1 MTIGPGSTD
10 NTGSSTDITNL
21 VVHRSVDGGQTWQ
34 ASTLPVNFADT
45 SLELVFGDGLHGYL
59 VGSAQRQSDG
69 TSTVASTD
77 DGGATWSVVATR
89 PWLGAMVTA
98 SDASTIWAGGQQE
111 AGGQFLQP
119 ILDVSRDGGH
129 TWQDAGLPGL
139 AGDDEAQ
146 CGCYLAGPPLFTDPA
161 NGYVTVISTAADG
174 TSVTNI
180 DRTTDGGRSWT
191 IEATQPL
198 ATDSGVAVLDPLH
211 WLLLVGYPTAV
222 FGTAD
227 GGASWQTV
235 APTGSPSDQ
244 FTWVAGLD
252 AHRAGALRT
261 VTGASTSF
269 SALYLSAD
277 GGAAWHPANLGSSA
291 TSTQQPPN
299 PSPSVTPST
308 SDTATAL
315 AFFDAETGLLVGSTA
330 TGSGAVWRT
339 SDGGRTWSAPITLPS
354 APPTSVAVWG
364 TQDAWVGTD
373 CGGTAT
379 STCEPGVLASS
390 DGGRTWLR
398 TSSTAVTSLS
408 FGDATHGWATMPGG
422 PAVGGAAGGLLA
434 SDDGGRTWS
443 SHGNPCP
450 ADGWPAGVSFPSA
463 QDGSIGCTGMSGGG
477 TAAKWVLGTTDGG
490 ATWTVRAGVPEPG
503 SGPSV
508 GSIDF
513 GDTLAGLVIR
523 PDGVGMWWGVRGE
536 TERTADGG
544 RTWAAGL
551 PGEFAVDIPA
561 SISVPTDADW
571 FALLWDGN
579 IGEQVVQASY
589 DGGRTWTTVS
599 PSPTVPTAAEVTL
612 PLGSGHSMV
621 LTIDDESGQLQAV
634 RAATTAELDNPLHP
648 LDDVV
653 LYNRGDTTGVQ
664 VVLQWD
670 GVICDTTATL
680 IIGPD
685 AHAWTLEDG
694 PTPPCDA
701 SNAAR
706 AVVLTFALPIDA
718 GSIVVTRESP
728 ASSPSS

>member
-1 MTIGPGSTD
+1 MPSSSPTTAALPSPVDLAGTFPGGGLWAVDASTLLISTDAGSSWSRTTIPTSTGVSPTVFVLDSEHVWSVTIGPGSTD

-235 APTGSPSDQ
+235 APAGSPSDQ

-261 VTGASTSF
+261 VTGASSSF

-277 GGAAWHPANLGSSA
+277 VGATWRPADFSGSA
-291 TSTQQPPN
+291 TSTEEPPT
-299 PSPSVTPST
+299 PAPST
-308 SDTATAL
+308 S
-315 AFFDAETGLLVGSTA
+315 
-330 TGSGAVWRT
+330 
-339 SDGGRTWSAPITLPS
+339 
-354 APPTSVAVWG
+354 
-364 TQDAWVGTD
+364 QMK
-373 CGGTAT
+373 
-379 STCEPGVLASS
+379 
-390 DGGRTWLR
+390 
-398 TSSTAVTSLS
+398 VT
-408 FGDATHGWATMPGG
+408 
-422 PAVGGAAGGLLA
+422 V
-434 SDDGGRTWS
+434 
-443 SHGNPCP
+443 
-450 ADGWPAGVSFPSA
+450 
-463 QDGSIGCTGMSGGG
+463 
-477 TAAKWVLGTTDGG
+477 
-490 ATWTVRAGVPEPG
+490 
-503 SGPSV
+503 
-508 GSIDF
+508 
-513 GDTLAGLVIR
+513 
-523 PDGVGMWWGVRGE
+523 
-536 TERTADGG
+536 
-544 RTWAAGL
+544 
-551 PGEFAVDIPA
+551 
-561 SISVPTDADW
+561 
-571 FALLWDGN
+571 
-579 IGEQVVQASY
+579 
-589 DGGRTWTTVS
+589 
-599 PSPTVPTAAEVTL
+599 

-621 LTIDDESGQLQAV
+621 LTVSDQSGELAGV